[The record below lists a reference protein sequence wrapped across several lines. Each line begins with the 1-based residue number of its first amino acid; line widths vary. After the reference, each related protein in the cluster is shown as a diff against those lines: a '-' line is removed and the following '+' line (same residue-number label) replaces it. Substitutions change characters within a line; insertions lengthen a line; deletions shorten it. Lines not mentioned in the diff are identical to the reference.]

1 MDENIF
7 ALDSSDEDDV
17 YTNAAARLKALK
29 AKKPVLEIE
38 PEISME
44 EIPKEKAIEKHDISR
59 TETLNNQR
67 LTSQVINCGSRSRRR
82 AAAVLVDHLFM
93 NPSLVT
99 IDLDASTPLQ
109 LPDNYSN
116 DDDNVCE
123 IIDSDPETPNTS
135 DKNYVIDVKVRWR
148 SREIERIKLGMNEK
162 FAKIF
167 QYFATLKNV
176 PENQIL
182 LTRRDIP
189 ISHFDTPASVNLQ
202 IIDILEGGI
211 VDTSY
216 AANTEDTEPMCKIKV
231 QSSSSTRN
239 YLSYD
244 LCKTQTFEE
253 LFEYCAKEK
262 NVLRSKIK
270 LSFDGEVVSASD
282 TPDTLDLDDEACFD
296 LQIIE

>member
-1 MDENIF
+1 
-7 ALDSSDEDDV
+7 
-17 YTNAAARLKALK
+17 
-29 AKKPVLEIE
+29 
-38 PEISME
+38 
-44 EIPKEKAIEKHDISR
+44 
-59 TETLNNQR
+59 
-67 LTSQVINCGSRSRRR
+67 
-82 AAAVLVDHLFM
+82 M
-93 NPSLVT
+93 NPPLMT
-99 IDLDASTPLQ
+99 IDLDASIPMQ
-109 LPDNYSN
+109 MPDDFSN
-116 DDDNVCE
+116 DEDNVCE
-123 IIDSDPETPNTS
+123 VIDSDPESSHTS
-135 DKNYVIDVKVRWR
+135 DTTDKNYVMDVKVRWR

-167 QYFATLKNV
+167 RYFSTLKNV

-189 ISHFDTPASVNLQ
+189 ISHFETPASVNLQ

-211 VDTSY
+211 VDTSF
-216 AANTEDTEPMCKIKV
+216 AANTENTEPVCKIKV

-239 YLSYD
+239 HLSYD

-270 LSFDGEVVSASD
+270 LFFDGEVVSASD
-282 TPDTLDLDDEACFD
+282 TPDSLDLDDEACFD